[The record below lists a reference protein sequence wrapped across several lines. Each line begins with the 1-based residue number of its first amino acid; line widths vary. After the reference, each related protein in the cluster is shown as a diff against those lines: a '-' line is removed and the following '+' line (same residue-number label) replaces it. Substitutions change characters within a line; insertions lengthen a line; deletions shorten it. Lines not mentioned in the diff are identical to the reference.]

1 MSHHQKQIQIS
12 TDGETSELVYSKGQA
27 DLLSPAAAVELL
39 DIHPLGNDFYLLN
52 SRASLTVR
60 ITVKSGDPPGA
71 GKIWENQF
79 FTGKA
84 DSHGANC
91 SQIGTYTC
99 QGTRKSGQNFFHLH
113 IHGRRSHFSG
123 GHLWFFEECTKLVK
137 LDFSSSGFIFVTTS
151 ISHIPP
157 SLLLHSKALSV
168 NACRIMVQKNVVLIK
183 IWSDLLY
190 FLSSS
195 SSVGVLSAYTKLDM
209 FRCSNI

>member
-1 MSHHQKQIQIS
+1 MVEKGAHFFLKCWSLLRGRGVDRGSPFSIS
-12 TDGETSELVYSKGQA
+12 
-27 DLLSPAAAVELL
+27 
-39 DIHPLGNDFYLLN
+39 YL
-52 SRASLTVR
+52 RKR
-60 ITVKSGDPPGA
+60 DWCGDPSGA

-79 FTGKA
+79 FTGKV
-84 DSHGANC
+84 DFHGANC

-123 GHLWFFEECTKLVK
+123 GHLWFLKECTKLVK
-137 LDFSSSGFIFVTTS
+137 LDFSSSRFIFVTTS

-157 SLLLHSKALSV
+157 PLLLHSKALSV
-168 NACRIMVQKNVVLIK
+168 NACRIMVQKKRGLDQNLVRFVVF
-183 IWSDLLY
+183 SVP
-190 FLSSS
+190 S

>member
-1 MSHHQKQIQIS
+1 MRNP
-12 TDGETSELVYSKGQA
+12 TDLSASSKSYFLGEDEHGV
-27 DLLSPAAAVELL
+27 PV
-39 DIHPLGNDFYLLN
+39 

-84 DSHGANC
+84 DFHGANC

-123 GHLWFFEECTKLVK
+123 GHLWFLKECTKLVK
-137 LDFSSSGFIFVTTS
+137 LDFSSSRFIFVTTS

-168 NACRIMVQKNVVLIK
+168 NACRIMVQKKRGLDQNLVRFVVFSVQFQFC
-183 IWSDLLY
+183 WSFVCLY
-190 FLSSS
+190 
-195 SSVGVLSAYTKLDM
+195 
-209 FRCSNI
+209 

>member
-1 MSHHQKQIQIS
+1 MFVLRSGLRFLFRALEVPKPRVRKS
-12 TDGETSELVYSKGQA
+12 
-27 DLLSPAAAVELL
+27 
-39 DIHPLGNDFYLLN
+39 

-123 GHLWFFEECTKLVK
+123 GHLWFLKECTKLVK
-137 LDFSSSGFIFVTTS
+137 LDFSSSRFIFVTTS

-157 SLLLHSKALSV
+157 PLLLHSKALSV

-190 FLSSS
+190 FLSLP
-195 SSVGVLSAYTKLDM
+195 VLLE
-209 FRCSNI
+209 FCLLILN

>member
-1 MSHHQKQIQIS
+1 M
-12 TDGETSELVYSKGQA
+12 
-27 DLLSPAAAVELL
+27 P
-39 DIHPLGNDFYLLN
+39 

-84 DSHGANC
+84 DFHGANC

-123 GHLWFFEECTKLVK
+123 GHLWFLKECTKLVK
-137 LDFSSSGFIFVTTS
+137 LDFSSSRFIFVTTS

-157 SLLLHSKALSV
+157 PLLLHSKALSV
-168 NACRIMVQKNVVLIK
+168 NACRIMVQKKRGLDQNLVRFVVFSVQFQFC
-183 IWSDLLY
+183 WSFVCLY
-190 FLSSS
+190 
-195 SSVGVLSAYTKLDM
+195 
-209 FRCSNI
+209 

>member
-1 MSHHQKQIQIS
+1 MSRSVHS
-12 TDGETSELVYSKGQA
+12 
-27 DLLSPAAAVELL
+27 
-39 DIHPLGNDFYLLN
+39 

-84 DSHGANC
+84 DFHGANC

-123 GHLWFFEECTKLVK
+123 GHLWFLKECTKLVK
-137 LDFSSSGFIFVTTS
+137 LDFSSSRFIFVTTS

-157 SLLLHSKALSV
+157 PLLLHSKALSV

-195 SSVGVLSAYTKLDM
+195 SSVGVLSAYTKLDID
-209 FRCSNI
+209 CSEVSHPSSSTETLPGASFIISYDFIPRRTLFASSGLAQAWC